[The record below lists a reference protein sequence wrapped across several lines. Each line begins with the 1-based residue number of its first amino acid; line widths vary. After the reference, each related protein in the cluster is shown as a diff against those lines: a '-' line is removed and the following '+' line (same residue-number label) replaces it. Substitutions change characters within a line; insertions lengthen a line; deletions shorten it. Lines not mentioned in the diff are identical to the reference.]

1 MALNLAYNKTKL
13 QKTLDYWSKD
23 MFNIDVLEKDL
34 EIVPSTHSMFDFSI
48 KMFLLRFSINWLN
61 YIIWFPL
68 LFSK

>member
-34 EIVPSTHSMFDFSI
+34 EIVPSTHSMSDFSI